1 MDEVHCVIATLI
13 LKLRSSRQPQINA
26 VTTSF
31 LYVLPLLRRGPK
43 PLPRPRYPSLSR
55 GSGGVE
61 TTVQKYNF
69 FSI

>member
-1 MDEVHCVIATLI
+1 MDEEHCVIATL
-13 LKLRSSRQPQINA
+13 SSEFARFYTPQINA

-31 LYVLPLLRRGPK
+31 LYVLPLLRRGSK
-43 PLPRPRYPSLSR
+43 PLPHPRYPSLSK
-55 GSGGVE
+55 GSGGAE